1 MNKNIKSILRIGIT
15 VGLILFVLYLESQIE
30 KLYLNSEINHSFLSL
45 WPIYLAISLILTLT
59 YLRFESKNN
68 QSNILKYVSVLIL
81 FSFSFYESNRTLL
94 WINSMTQTD
103 IMHQEYKLKLNGVA
117 WGNIGVEDFK
127 TKEYDEIKVSVK
139 EIEGLSENDN
149 VQIQFN
155 VGIFGFK
162 YDPKLTKE

>member
-1 MNKNIKSILRIGIT
+1 
-15 VGLILFVLYLESQIE
+15 
-30 KLYLNSEINHSFLSL
+30 
-45 WPIYLAISLILTLT
+45 
-59 YLRFESKNN
+59 
-68 QSNILKYVSVLIL
+68 
-81 FSFSFYESNRTLL
+81 
-94 WINSMTQTD
+94 MTQTD